1 MKDLGYRIGVDVGG
15 TFTDFSIYNT
25 ISGKLIHYKRSSTPD
40 DPSCSIVTGLAEILE
55 KENIQA
61 ADIEYLAHGT
71 TVATNALIEKKGD
84 TIGLITTYGFKDLM
98 EIGDQKRPSLY
109 DLLRPKPV
117 SLIHPGARWEV
128 HERIL
133 YDGSIRQPLQE
144 QDVLDGIAHFKKMG
158 IRSIAVC
165 TLFSFLNPIHEQKIR
180 EIIRREYPEAYVSI
194 SSDLVHEFREYARM
208 STTVLNAYL
217 GPIMKEYVE
226 NFRESIKGAGVSVSP
241 FVTQSNGSI
250 LSIDET
256 IDCPIRTA
264 VSGPSAGVIG
274 AARIGKQCGLN
285 SLITFDMGGTS
296 IDVSL
301 IQDGKANVSFERM
314 VEGYP
319 ARIPMIDIV
328 TVGAGGG
335 SLACVDEGGVLKV
348 GPRSAGAKPGPACYC
363 RGGEEPTVTD
373 ANLILGKL
381 NPKRILGGRMSIDEK
396 RSILAIKKAICQ
408 KTDLSIEDAAA
419 GIVTVVNSNMVR
431 AIRMVSVERGYDPRQ
446 FTLVAFGGAG
456 PLHACEVAEEIGI
469 RQVLFPPSPGTLCSL
484 GLLMADTQ
492 FDLSR
497 SRLTIVN
504 EQNLSI
510 INNLLADLALEGQQL
525 LNTQKIPEL
534 RRRFQFGFDCRYE
547 HQNYELT
554 IKIDKGKLNESDL
567 DDLKKAF
574 GNAHEHAY
582 GYQDK
587 ERPVQIVNY
596 RVSAVGLSD
605 KPEVDHIQ
613 ERSASVPKENEVR
626 QVRFEKQC
634 KFIETPVY
642 LRDDLPSDCV
652 LQGPA
657 IIEQMDSTCVIP
669 PGWTALSDQ
678 YGNILVERKEKNG
691 DA

>member
-1 MKDLGYRIGVDVGG
+1 MGYRIGVDVGG

-25 ISGKLIHYKRSSTPD
+25 ISRKSIHYKRSSTPD

-133 YDGSIRQPLQE
+133 YDGSIRQSLQE
-144 QDVLDGIAHFKKMG
+144 QDVLDGIAHFKKLG

-165 TLFSFLNPIHEQKIR
+165 TLFSFLNPTHEQKIR

-250 LSIDET
+250 ISIDET

-396 RSILAIKKAICQ
+396 RSISVIKKVICQ

-419 GIVTVVNSNMVR
+419 GIITVVNSNMVR
-431 AIRMVSVERGYDPRQ
+431 AIRAVSVERGYDPRQ

-554 IKIDKGKLNESDL
+554 ISINKGKLNESDL
-567 DDLKKAF
+567 NELKKAF

-596 RVSAVGLSD
+596 RLSAIGLSD
-605 KPEVDHIQ
+605 KPQIGHIQ
-613 ERSASVPKENEVR
+613 ECSASVPKENEVR

>member
-1 MKDLGYRIGVDVGG
+1 LKDLGYRIGVDVGG

-250 LSIDET
+250 ISIDET

>member
-1 MKDLGYRIGVDVGG
+1 LGYRIGVDVGG

-250 LSIDET
+250 ISIDET

>member
-1 MKDLGYRIGVDVGG
+1 LKDLGYRIGVDVGG

-25 ISGKLIHYKRSSTPD
+25 ISRKLIHYKRSSTPD

-250 LSIDET
+250 ISIDET

-396 RSILAIKKAICQ
+396 RSISVIKKAICQ

-419 GIVTVVNSNMVR
+419 GIITVVNSNMVR
-431 AIRMVSVERGYDPRQ
+431 AIRAVSVERGYDPRQ

-554 IKIDKGKLNESDL
+554 ISINKGKLNESDL
-567 DDLKKAF
+567 NELKKAF

-596 RVSAVGLSD
+596 RLSAIGLSD
-605 KPEVDHIQ
+605 KPQIGHIQ
-613 ERSASVPKENEVR
+613 ECSASVPKENEVR

-642 LRDDLPSDCV
+642 LRDDLPSDCI

>member
-1 MKDLGYRIGVDVGG
+1 MGYRIGVDVGG

-250 LSIDET
+250 ISIDET

-554 IKIDKGKLNESDL
+554 ISINKGKLNESDL
-567 DDLKKAF
+567 NELKKAF

-596 RVSAVGLSD
+596 RLSAIGLSD
-605 KPEVDHIQ
+605 KPQIGHIQ
-613 ERSASVPKENEVR
+613 ECSASVPKENEVR

-642 LRDDLPSDCV
+642 LRDDLPSDCI

>member
-250 LSIDET
+250 ISIDET

-554 IKIDKGKLNESDL
+554 ISINKGKLNESDL
-567 DDLKKAF
+567 NELKKAF

-596 RVSAVGLSD
+596 RLSAIGLSD
-605 KPEVDHIQ
+605 KPQIGHIQ
-613 ERSASVPKENEVR
+613 ECSASVPKENEVR

>member
-1 MKDLGYRIGVDVGG
+1 MGYRIGVDVGG

-25 ISGKLIHYKRSSTPD
+25 ISRKLIHYKRSSTPD

-250 LSIDET
+250 ISIDET

-335 SLACVDEGGVLKV
+335 SLAYVDEGGALKV

-396 RSILAIKKAICQ
+396 RSISVIKKAICQ

-419 GIVTVVNSNMVR
+419 GIITVVNSNMVR
-431 AIRMVSVERGYDPRQ
+431 AIRAVSVERGYDPRQ

-554 IKIDKGKLNESDL
+554 ISINKGKLNESDL
-567 DDLKKAF
+567 IELKKAF

-596 RVSAVGLSD
+596 RLSAIGLSD
-605 KPEVDHIQ
+605 KPQIGHIQ
-613 ERSASVPKENEVR
+613 ECSASVLKENEVR

-642 LRDDLPSDCV
+642 LRDDLPSDCI

>member
-1 MKDLGYRIGVDVGG
+1 MGYRIGVDVGG

-25 ISGKLIHYKRSSTPD
+25 ISRKLIHYKRSSTPD

-250 LSIDET
+250 ISIDET

-381 NPKRILGGRMSIDEK
+381 NPKRILGGRMSKKKK
-396 RSILAIKKAICQ
+396 RSISVIKKAICQ

-419 GIVTVVNSNMVR
+419 GIITVVNSNMVR
-431 AIRMVSVERGYDPRQ
+431 AIRAVSVERGYDPRQ

-554 IKIDKGKLNESDL
+554 ISINKGKLNESDL
-567 DDLKKAF
+567 NELKKAF

-596 RVSAVGLSD
+596 RLSAIGLSD
-605 KPEVDHIQ
+605 KPQIGHIQ
-613 ERSASVPKENEVR
+613 ECSASVPKENEVR

-642 LRDDLPSDCV
+642 LRDDLPSDCI

>member
-1 MKDLGYRIGVDVGG
+1 MGYRIGVDVGG

-25 ISGKLIHYKRSSTPD
+25 ISRKLIHYKRSSTPD

-61 ADIEYLAHGT
+61 ADIEYLANGT

-250 LSIDET
+250 ISIDET

-396 RSILAIKKAICQ
+396 RSISVIKKVICQ

-419 GIVTVVNSNMVR
+419 GIITVVNSNMVR
-431 AIRMVSVERGYDPRQ
+431 AIRAVSVERGYDPRQ

-554 IKIDKGKLNESDL
+554 ISINKGKLNESDL
-567 DDLKKAF
+567 NELKKAF

-596 RVSAVGLSD
+596 RLSAIGLSD
-605 KPEVDHIQ
+605 KPQIGHIQ
-613 ERSASVPKENEVR
+613 ECSASVPKENEVR

-642 LRDDLPSDCV
+642 LRDDLPSDCI

>member
-1 MKDLGYRIGVDVGG
+1 MGYRIGVDVGG

-25 ISGKLIHYKRSSTPD
+25 ISRKLIHYKRSSTPD

-250 LSIDET
+250 ISIDET

-396 RSILAIKKAICQ
+396 RSISVIKKAICQ

-419 GIVTVVNSNMVR
+419 GIITVVNSNMVR
-431 AIRMVSVERGYDPRQ
+431 AIRAVSVERGYDPRQ

-554 IKIDKGKLNESDL
+554 ISINKGKLNESDL
-567 DDLKKAF
+567 NELKKAF

-596 RVSAVGLSD
+596 RLSAIGLSD
-605 KPEVDHIQ
+605 KPQIGHIQ
-613 ERSASVPKENEVR
+613 ECSASVPKENEVR

>member
-1 MKDLGYRIGVDVGG
+1 MGYRIGVDVGG

-25 ISGKLIHYKRSSTPD
+25 ISRKLIHYKRSSTPD

-250 LSIDET
+250 ISIDET

-285 SLITFDMGGTS
+285 NLITFDMGGTS

-335 SLACVDEGGVLKV
+335 SLAYVDEGGALKV

-363 RGGEEPTVTD
+363 LGGEEPAVTD

-396 RSILAIKKAICQ
+396 RSISVIKKVICQ

-419 GIVTVVNSNMVR
+419 GIITVVNSNMVR
-431 AIRMVSVERGYDPRQ
+431 AIRAVSVERGYDPRQ

-504 EQNLSI
+504 QKNLSI
-510 INNLLADLALEGQQL
+510 INKLLSDLALDGQRL
-525 LNTQKIPEL
+525 LDTQKIPEL
-534 RRRFQFGFDCRYE
+534 HRCFRFGFDCRYE

-554 IKIDKGKLNESDL
+554 VEINKDELNESDL
-567 DDLKKAF
+567 NDLKKAF

-596 RVSAVGLSD
+596 RLSAIGLSD
-605 KPEVDHIQ
+605 KPQIGHIQ
-613 ERSASVPKENEVR
+613 ECSVSVPKENEVR

-634 KFIETPVY
+634 KYIETPVY

-669 PGWTALSDQ
+669 PGWIALSDQ
-678 YGNILVERKEKNG
+678 YGNFLVERKEKNE

>member
-1 MKDLGYRIGVDVGG
+1 MGYRIGVDVGG

-25 ISGKLIHYKRSSTPD
+25 ISRKLIHYKRSSTPD

-250 LSIDET
+250 ISIDET

-419 GIVTVVNSNMVR
+419 GIITVVNSNMVR
-431 AIRMVSVERGYDPRQ
+431 AIRAVSVERGYDPRQ

-554 IKIDKGKLNESDL
+554 ISINKGKLNESDL
-567 DDLKKAF
+567 NELKKAF

-596 RVSAVGLSD
+596 RLSAIGLSD
-605 KPEVDHIQ
+605 KPQIGHIQ
-613 ERSASVPKENEVR
+613 ECSASVPKENEVR

>member
-1 MKDLGYRIGVDVGG
+1 MGYRIGVDVGG

-25 ISGKLIHYKRSSTPD
+25 ISRKSIHYKRSSTPD

-133 YDGSIRQPLQE
+133 YDGSIRQSLQE
-144 QDVLDGIAHFKKMG
+144 QDVLDGIAHFKKLG

-165 TLFSFLNPIHEQKIR
+165 TLFSFLNPTHEQKIR

-250 LSIDET
+250 ISIDET

-419 GIVTVVNSNMVR
+419 GIITVVNSNMVR
-431 AIRMVSVERGYDPRQ
+431 AIRAVSVERGYDPRQ

-554 IKIDKGKLNESDL
+554 ISINKGKLNESDL
-567 DDLKKAF
+567 NELKKAF

-596 RVSAVGLSD
+596 RLSAIGLSD
-605 KPEVDHIQ
+605 KPQIGHIQ
-613 ERSASVPKENEVR
+613 ECSASVPKENEVR

>member
-1 MKDLGYRIGVDVGG
+1 MGYRIGVDVGG

-25 ISGKLIHYKRSSTPD
+25 ISRKLIHYKRSSTPD

-226 NFRESIKGAGVSVSP
+226 NFRESIKDVGVSVSP

-250 LSIDET
+250 ISIDET

-285 SLITFDMGGTS
+285 NLITFDMGGTS

-335 SLACVDEGGVLKV
+335 SLAYVDEGGALKV

-396 RSILAIKKAICQ
+396 RSISVIKKAICQ

-419 GIVTVVNSNMVR
+419 GIITVVNSNMVR
-431 AIRMVSVERGYDPRQ
+431 AIRAVSVERGYDPRQ

-554 IKIDKGKLNESDL
+554 ISINKGKLNESDL
-567 DDLKKAF
+567 NELKKAF

-596 RVSAVGLSD
+596 RLSAIGLSD
-605 KPEVDHIQ
+605 KPQIGHIQ
-613 ERSASVPKENEVR
+613 ECSASVPKENEVR

-642 LRDDLPSDCV
+642 LRDDLPSDCI

>member
-1 MKDLGYRIGVDVGG
+1 MGYRIGVDVGG

-250 LSIDET
+250 ISIDET

>member
-1 MKDLGYRIGVDVGG
+1 MGYRIGVDVGG

-25 ISGKLIHYKRSSTPD
+25 TSGKLIHYKRSSTPD
-40 DPSCSIVTGLAEILE
+40 DPSRSIMTGLAEILE

-61 ADIEYLAHGT
+61 TDIEYLAHGT

-84 TIGLITTYGFKDLM
+84 SIGLITTYGFKDLM

-133 YDGSIRQPLQE
+133 YDGSIRQSLQE
-144 QDVLDGIAHFKKMG
+144 QDVLDGIAHFKKLG

-165 TLFSFLNPIHEQKIR
+165 TLFSFLNPTHEQKIR

-250 LSIDET
+250 ISIDET

>member
-1 MKDLGYRIGVDVGG
+1 
-15 TFTDFSIYNT
+15 
-25 ISGKLIHYKRSSTPD
+25 
-40 DPSCSIVTGLAEILE
+40 
-55 KENIQA
+55 
-61 ADIEYLAHGT
+61 
-71 TVATNALIEKKGD
+71 
-84 TIGLITTYGFKDLM
+84 
-98 EIGDQKRPSLY
+98 
-109 DLLRPKPV
+109 
-117 SLIHPGARWEV
+117 
-128 HERIL
+128 
-133 YDGSIRQPLQE
+133 
-144 QDVLDGIAHFKKMG
+144 
-158 IRSIAVC
+158 
-165 TLFSFLNPIHEQKIR
+165 
-180 EIIRREYPEAYVSI
+180 
-194 SSDLVHEFREYARM
+194 M

-250 LSIDET
+250 ISIDET

-396 RSILAIKKAICQ
+396 RSISVIKKAICQ

-419 GIVTVVNSNMVR
+419 GIITVVNSNMVR
-431 AIRMVSVERGYDPRQ
+431 AIRAVSVERGYDPRQ

-554 IKIDKGKLNESDL
+554 ISINKGKLNESDL
-567 DDLKKAF
+567 NELKKAF

-596 RVSAVGLSD
+596 RLSAIGLSD
-605 KPEVDHIQ
+605 KPQIGHIQ
-613 ERSASVPKENEVR
+613 ECSASVPKENEVR

-642 LRDDLPSDCV
+642 LRDDLPSDCI

>member
-1 MKDLGYRIGVDVGG
+1 MGYRIGVDVGG

-250 LSIDET
+250 ISIDET

-419 GIVTVVNSNMVR
+419 GIITVVNSNMVR
-431 AIRMVSVERGYDPRQ
+431 AIRAVSVERGYDPRQ

-554 IKIDKGKLNESDL
+554 ISINKGKLNESDL
-567 DDLKKAF
+567 NELKKAF

-596 RVSAVGLSD
+596 RLSAIGLSD
-605 KPEVDHIQ
+605 KPQIGHIQ
-613 ERSASVPKENEVR
+613 ECSASVPKENEVR

>member
-250 LSIDET
+250 ISIDET

>member
-1 MKDLGYRIGVDVGG
+1 MGYRIGVDVGG

-25 ISGKLIHYKRSSTPD
+25 ISRKSIHYKRSSTPD

-250 LSIDET
+250 ISIDET

-396 RSILAIKKAICQ
+396 RSISVIKKVICQ

-419 GIVTVVNSNMVR
+419 GIITVVNSNMVR
-431 AIRMVSVERGYDPRQ
+431 AIRAVSVERGYDPRQ

-554 IKIDKGKLNESDL
+554 ISINKGKLNESDL
-567 DDLKKAF
+567 NELKKAF

-596 RVSAVGLSD
+596 RLSAIGLSD
-605 KPEVDHIQ
+605 KPQIGHIQ
-613 ERSASVPKENEVR
+613 ECSASVPKENEVR

-642 LRDDLPSDCV
+642 LRDDLPSDCI

>member
-1 MKDLGYRIGVDVGG
+1 MGYRIGVDVGG

-250 LSIDET
+250 ISIDET

-596 RVSAVGLSD
+596 RVRAVGLSD

>member
-1 MKDLGYRIGVDVGG
+1 MGYRIGVDVGG

-25 ISGKLIHYKRSSTPD
+25 ISRKLIHYKRSSTPD

-250 LSIDET
+250 ISIDET

-396 RSILAIKKAICQ
+396 RSISVIKKAICQ

-419 GIVTVVNSNMVR
+419 GIITVVNSNMVR
-431 AIRMVSVERGYDPRQ
+431 AIRAVSVERGYDPRQ

-554 IKIDKGKLNESDL
+554 ISINKGKLNESDL
-567 DDLKKAF
+567 NELKKAF

-596 RVSAVGLSD
+596 RLSAIGLSD
-605 KPEVDHIQ
+605 KPQIGHIQ
-613 ERSASVPKENEVR
+613 ECSASVPKENEVR

-642 LRDDLPSDCV
+642 LRDDLPSDCI

>member
-1 MKDLGYRIGVDVGG
+1 M
-15 TFTDFSIYNT
+15 
-25 ISGKLIHYKRSSTPD
+25 
-40 DPSCSIVTGLAEILE
+40 
-55 KENIQA
+55 
-61 ADIEYLAHGT
+61 
-71 TVATNALIEKKGD
+71 
-84 TIGLITTYGFKDLM
+84 
-98 EIGDQKRPSLY
+98 
-109 DLLRPKPV
+109 
-117 SLIHPGARWEV
+117 

-250 LSIDET
+250 ISIDET

>member
-1 MKDLGYRIGVDVGG
+1 MGYRIGVDVGG

-40 DPSCSIVTGLAEILE
+40 DPSCSIVTSLAEILE

-250 LSIDET
+250 ISIDET

>member
-1 MKDLGYRIGVDVGG
+1 MGYRIGVDVGG

-250 LSIDET
+250 ISIDET

-469 RQVLFPPSPGTLCSL
+469 RQVLFPPSPGTLSSL

>member
-1 MKDLGYRIGVDVGG
+1 MGYRIGVDVGG

-250 LSIDET
+250 ISIDET

-678 YGNILVERKEKNG
+678 YGNILVERKDKNG

>member
-1 MKDLGYRIGVDVGG
+1 MDVGG

-250 LSIDET
+250 ISIDET

>member
-1 MKDLGYRIGVDVGG
+1 MGYRIGVDVGG

-25 ISGKLIHYKRSSTPD
+25 ISRKLIHYKRSSTPD

-250 LSIDET
+250 ISIDET

-335 SLACVDEGGVLKV
+335 SLAYVDEGGALKV

-396 RSILAIKKAICQ
+396 RSISVIKKAICQ

-419 GIVTVVNSNMVR
+419 GIITVVNSNMVR
-431 AIRMVSVERGYDPRQ
+431 AIRAVSVERGYDPRQ

-554 IKIDKGKLNESDL
+554 ISINKGKLNESDL
-567 DDLKKAF
+567 NELKKAF

-596 RVSAVGLSD
+596 RLSAIGLSD
-605 KPEVDHIQ
+605 KPQIGHIQ
-613 ERSASVPKENEVR
+613 ECSASVLKENEVR

-642 LRDDLPSDCV
+642 LRDDLPSDCI

>member
-194 SSDLVHEFREYARM
+194 SSDLVHEFSEYARM

-250 LSIDET
+250 ISIDET

-652 LQGPA
+652 LQGPS

>member
-1 MKDLGYRIGVDVGG
+1 MGYRIGVDVGG

-25 ISGKLIHYKRSSTPD
+25 ISRKLIHYKRSSTPD

-250 LSIDET
+250 ISIDET

-285 SLITFDMGGTS
+285 NLITFDMGGTS

-335 SLACVDEGGVLKV
+335 SLAYVDEGGALKV

-363 RGGEEPTVTD
+363 RGGEEPAVTD

-396 RSILAIKKAICQ
+396 RSISVIKKVICQ

-419 GIVTVVNSNMVR
+419 GIITVVNSNMVR
-431 AIRMVSVERGYDPRQ
+431 AIRAVSVERGYDPRQ

-504 EQNLSI
+504 QKNLSI
-510 INNLLADLALEGQQL
+510 INKLLSDLALDGQRL
-525 LNTQKIPEL
+525 LDTQKIPEL
-534 RRRFQFGFDCRYE
+534 HRCFRFGFDCRYE

-554 IKIDKGKLNESDL
+554 VEINKDELNESDL
-567 DDLKKAF
+567 NDLKKAF

-596 RVSAVGLSD
+596 RLSAIGLSD
-605 KPEVDHIQ
+605 KPQIGHIQ
-613 ERSASVPKENEVR
+613 ECSVSVPKENEVR

-634 KFIETPVY
+634 KYIETPVY

-669 PGWTALSDQ
+669 PGWIALSDQ
-678 YGNILVERKEKNG
+678 YGNFLVERKEKNE

>member
-1 MKDLGYRIGVDVGG
+1 MGYRIGVDVGG

-25 ISGKLIHYKRSSTPD
+25 ISRKLIHYKRSSTPD

-250 LSIDET
+250 ISIDET

-419 GIVTVVNSNMVR
+419 GIITVVNSNMVR
-431 AIRMVSVERGYDPRQ
+431 AIRAVSVERGYDPRQ

-554 IKIDKGKLNESDL
+554 ISINKGKLNESDL
-567 DDLKKAF
+567 NELKKAF

-587 ERPVQIVNY
+587 ERPEQIVNY
-596 RVSAVGLSD
+596 RLSAIGLSD
-605 KPEVDHIQ
+605 KPQIGHIQ
-613 ERSASVPKENEVR
+613 ECSASVPKENEVR

>member
-1 MKDLGYRIGVDVGG
+1 MGYRIGVDVGG

-25 ISGKLIHYKRSSTPD
+25 ISRKLIHYKRSSTPD

-250 LSIDET
+250 ISIDET

-396 RSILAIKKAICQ
+396 RSISVIKKVICQ

-419 GIVTVVNSNMVR
+419 GIITVVNSNMVR
-431 AIRMVSVERGYDPRQ
+431 AIRAVSVERGYDPRQ

-554 IKIDKGKLNESDL
+554 ISINKGKLNESDL
-567 DDLKKAF
+567 NELKKAF

-596 RVSAVGLSD
+596 RLSAIGLSD
-605 KPEVDHIQ
+605 KPQIGHIQ
-613 ERSASVPKENEVR
+613 ECSASVPKENEVR

>member
-1 MKDLGYRIGVDVGG
+1 MGYRIGVDVGG

-250 LSIDET
+250 ISIDET

-285 SLITFDMGGTS
+285 SLITFGMGGTS

-419 GIVTVVNSNMVR
+419 GIVTVVNSNMVL

>member
-25 ISGKLIHYKRSSTPD
+25 ISRKLIHYKRSSTPD

-250 LSIDET
+250 ISIDET

-396 RSILAIKKAICQ
+396 RSISVIKKAICQ

-419 GIVTVVNSNMVR
+419 GIITVVNSNMVR
-431 AIRMVSVERGYDPRQ
+431 AIRAVSVERGYDPRQ

-554 IKIDKGKLNESDL
+554 ISINKGKLNESDL
-567 DDLKKAF
+567 NELKKAF

-596 RVSAVGLSD
+596 RLSAIGLSD
-605 KPEVDHIQ
+605 KPQIGHIQ
-613 ERSASVPKENEVR
+613 ECSASVPKENEVR

-642 LRDDLPSDCV
+642 LRDDLPSDCI

>member
-1 MKDLGYRIGVDVGG
+1 MGYRIGVDVGG

-250 LSIDET
+250 ISIDET

-396 RSILAIKKAICQ
+396 RSISVIKKAICQ

-419 GIVTVVNSNMVR
+419 GIITVVNSNMVR
-431 AIRMVSVERGYDPRQ
+431 AIRAVSVERGYDPRQ

>member
-1 MKDLGYRIGVDVGG
+1 MGYRIGVDVGG

-25 ISGKLIHYKRSSTPD
+25 ISRKLIHYKRSSTPD

-250 LSIDET
+250 ISIDET

-396 RSILAIKKAICQ
+396 RSISVIKKVICQ

-419 GIVTVVNSNMVR
+419 GIITVVNSNMVR
-431 AIRMVSVERGYDPRQ
+431 AIRAVSVERGYDPRQ

-554 IKIDKGKLNESDL
+554 ISINKGKLNESDL
-567 DDLKKAF
+567 NELKKAF

-596 RVSAVGLSD
+596 RLSAIGLSD
-605 KPEVDHIQ
+605 KPQIGHIQ
-613 ERSASVPKENEVR
+613 ECSASVPKENEVR

-642 LRDDLPSDCV
+642 LRDDLPSDCI

>member
-1 MKDLGYRIGVDVGG
+1 MGYRIGVDVGG

-25 ISGKLIHYKRSSTPD
+25 TSGKLIHYKRSSTPD
-40 DPSCSIVTGLAEILE
+40 DPSRSIMTGLAEILE

-61 ADIEYLAHGT
+61 TDIEYLAHGT

-84 TIGLITTYGFKDLM
+84 SIGLITTYGFKDLM

-133 YDGSIRQPLQE
+133 YDGSIRQSLQE
-144 QDVLDGIAHFKKMG
+144 QDVLDGIAHFKKLG

-165 TLFSFLNPIHEQKIR
+165 TLFSFLNPTHEQKIR

-250 LSIDET
+250 ISIDET

-419 GIVTVVNSNMVR
+419 GIITVVNSNMVR
-431 AIRMVSVERGYDPRQ
+431 AIRAVSVERGYDPRQ

-554 IKIDKGKLNESDL
+554 ISINKGKLNESDL
-567 DDLKKAF
+567 NELKKAF

-596 RVSAVGLSD
+596 RLSAIGLSD
-605 KPEVDHIQ
+605 KPQIGHIQ
-613 ERSASVPKENEVR
+613 ECSASVPKENEVR

>member
-1 MKDLGYRIGVDVGG
+1 MGYRIGVDVGG

-250 LSIDET
+250 ISIDET

-554 IKIDKGKLNESDL
+554 ISINKGKLNESDL
-567 DDLKKAF
+567 NELKKAF

-596 RVSAVGLSD
+596 RLSAIGLSD
-605 KPEVDHIQ
+605 KPQIGHIQ
-613 ERSASVPKENEVR
+613 ECSASVPKENEVR